1 MKENIWINTKTN
13 VEVGLNTGA
22 GSPRAWL
29 LRALDVGKGRELG
42 ILEGSLHPQSIAV
55 AGLWERDGARL
66 PDTGDRKTLF
76 RFFDL
81 PKSLQ
86 RGNSNSCFVPFIGMA
101 IEAKPDEILM
111 WVRAFKQSGAQWI
124 WWAFPG
130 EAVYDNPADVDGRP
144 RNKKLDHE
152 LLYQRFE
159 RGDSIVSL
167 AHEFDVDSQSIS
179 YVKHKWENKLPAV
192 TTVRKLD
199 DDIRESILEDIRL
212 GDLTFS
218 EIAVKYNTTR
228 ATVSKWAGRIGQAR
242 TGGRKDGET
251 KAKSATG

>member
-13 VEVGLNTGA
+13 VEVGINTGA

-29 LRALDVGKGRELG
+29 LRALDIGKGKDLG
-42 ILEGSLHPQSIAV
+42 ISVGSLHPQSIAV

-66 PDTGDRKTLF
+66 PDTGNRKTLF

-86 RGNSNSCFVPFIGMA
+86 RGNSNSRLVPFIGMA
-101 IEAKPDEILM
+101 IEAQPDEILT

-130 EAVYDNPADVDGRP
+130 EAVYNNPTDVDARP
-144 RNKKLDHE
+144 RNKRLDHE
-152 LLYQRFE
+152 LLYKRFA

-167 AHEFDVDSQSIS
+167 AHEFEVEPQAIA
-179 YVKHKWENKLPAV
+179 YVKQKWENNLPAV
-192 TTVRKLD
+192 TAVGKLD
-199 DDIRESILEDIRL
+199 DKMREAMIQDIILGEM
-212 GDLTFS
+212 TFM
-218 EIAVKYNTTR
+218 EIAVKYETTR
-228 ATVSKWAGRIGQAR
+228 ATVSKWAGRVGQS
-242 TGGRKDGET
+242 RKGKNNGET
-251 KAKSATG
+251 KAKRVVG

>member
-42 ILEGSLHPQSIAV
+42 ISEGSLHPQSIAV

-66 PDTGDRKTLF
+66 PDTGNRKTLF

-86 RGNSNSCFVPFIGMA
+86 RGNSNSRLVPFIGMA
-101 IEAKPDEILM
+101 IEAEPDEILM

-130 EAVYDNPADVDGRP
+130 EASYGNLKTIDERP

-159 RGDSIVSL
+159 CGDSIVKL
-167 AHEFDVDSQSIS
+167 AREFQVEPQAIA
-179 YVKHKWENKLPAV
+179 YVREKWENNLPAL
-192 TTVRKLD
+192 TSVRKLD
-199 DDIRESILEDIRL
+199 DEVREAILEDIKL
-212 GDLTFS
+212 GELTFK

-228 ATVSKWAGRIGQAR
+228 ATVSKWAGRIGEAR
-242 TGGRKDGET
+242 KGGRLYGET
-251 KAKSATG
+251 QAKSVVR